1 MDYGTLMCTA
11 SNQVG
16 IQKEPCV
23 FHIIMAGKQYS
34 SLQFSTFCD
43 LHPTEDTKTIY

>member
-1 MDYGTLMCTA
+1 MLSYTPQTGMDYGTLMCTA

-23 FHIIMAGKQYS
+23 FHIIMAGK
-34 SLQFSTFCD
+34 
-43 LHPTEDTKTIY
+43 